1 MDFEASRE
9 KVRALTHPRNVVLVG
24 ASDRPGSWAARVWR
38 NLNRYEFPGSIH
50 LFNPGRDEVFGKSCH
65 RDFSTLPEPPDHLI
79 VLVPAQHVP
88 GVLRDGAMA
97 GARSAT
103 VFSSGFGEAYDK
115 GAEKLGGELRKA
127 IADTGLG
134 VSGPNCMGNICGPS
148 SFVTLTEDRPLNPGS
163 GPVALVG
170 QSGGVMIF
178 CNQAL
183 GERGIKAGYLI
194 TSGNEA
200 GLSAADYI
208 AFFAGEPEIKVV
220 IVYVEALKDVAR
232 FRAACRQAH
241 AAGKHVVAIKLG
253 ASEAGRGAA
262 MAHTGSLAGT
272 LEAFDALCADIGVI
286 RAETLDDAV
295 EITELLVHTGPAPGK
310 RLGAI
315 TLSGAYRGLL
325 LDAAE
330 KYGLQFPNL
339 EQQTLDRLNGILGVG
354 SLVSNPIDGGF
365 GVLTSADN
373 FINSVMALE
382 SDPNIDILLVQE
394 SLPREPGSDRAEKY
408 IAMLQD
414 YVAAK
419 AKKPISFITP
429 VTHSQTDYSRNIRAN
444 ARNVSFLQEAN
455 RALRA
460 VAATAR
466 AKELAAL
473 AATAAPKASAEQK
486 KLVYGLRAIVRGAKA
501 PFALNEHQ
509 SKQFLA
515 TWGMPFAPEV
525 LARTPKA
532 AAAAARRM
540 GYPVVLKAVSSTLTH
555 KSDAGA
561 VMLNI
566 KSEKALLSAWQ
577 KIRDNVKAY
586 CTLHGEQHGID
597 GMIVAKQVSGGLE
610 LVLGLHRDPEAGL
623 VLMVGMGGVWLELI
637 KDVAFG
643 APPVTRG
650 KARHMLESTR
660 AGALLDGYRGGPT
673 YDVDAVLDAMV
684 ALGAFAAHAGSV
696 VESVDLNP
704 LTVLPQGQGACALD
718 ALIIVRPSR

>member
-1 MDFEASRE
+1 MDFEHSRE
-9 KVRALTHPRNVVLVG
+9 KVRALTHPQNVVLAG

-38 NLNRYEFPGSIH
+38 NLNRYEFPGNIH
-50 LFNPGRDEVFGKSCH
+50 LFNPGRDEVFGRACH
-65 RDFSTLPEPPDHLI
+65 RDFASMPERPDHLI

-88 GVLRDGAMA
+88 GVLRAGAAA

-115 GAEKLGGELRKA
+115 AGEKLGKELRKA
-127 IADTGLG
+127 IAETGLA

-148 SFVTLTEDRPLNPGS
+148 SFVTLTEDRPLNPAA

-208 AFFAGEPEIKVV
+208 AYFAAEPEIKVI
-220 IVYVEALKDVAR
+220 IVYVEALKDVPR
-232 FRAACRQAH
+232 FAAACRDAR
-241 AAGKHVVAIKLG
+241 ARGKHVVAIKLG

-262 MAHTGSLAGT
+262 LAHTGSLAGA
-272 LEAFDALCADIGVI
+272 LEAFDALAADIGVI

-295 EITELLVHTGPAPGK
+295 EITELLAHTGPAPGT

-330 KYGLQFPNL
+330 NHGLQFPKL
-339 EQQTLDRLNGILGVG
+339 EQQTLDTLNGILGVG

-373 FINSVMALE
+373 FINSIIALE
-382 SDPNIDILLVQE
+382 SDPNIDMLLLQE
-394 SLPREPGSDRAEKY
+394 NLPREPGSDRAEKY
-408 IAMLQD
+408 IAMVEE
-414 YVAAK
+414 YVTTRAS
-419 AKKPISFITP
+419 KPISFITP
-429 VTHSQTDYSRNIRAN
+429 ITHSQTDYSRNLRN
-444 ARNVSFLQEAN
+444 GARHVSFLQEAN

-466 AKELAAL
+466 AGELAAL
-473 AATAAPKASAEQK
+473 AADAAPKPTADQK
-486 KLVYGLRAIVRGAKA
+486 KMASGLKA
-501 PFALNEHQ
+501 YVKGEKQPVALSEYA

-515 TWGMPFAPEV
+515 EWGLPFAPEA
-525 LARTPKA
+525 LCKTPKA
-532 AAAAARRM
+532 AAVAAKRL

-561 VMLNI
+561 VALNL
-566 KSEKALLSAWQ
+566 KTEKALATAWRR
-577 KIRDNVKAY
+577 IRDNVKAY
-586 CTLHGEQHGID
+586 CAAHDETHKIE
-597 GMIVAKQVSGGLE
+597 GMIVAKQVGGGLE

-643 APPVTRG
+643 APPLTRD
-650 KARHMLESTR
+650 KARHMLASTR
-660 AGALLDGYRGGPT
+660 AGVLLKGYRGGPE
-673 YDVDAVLDAMV
+673 YDVEAVVSAMV
-684 ALGAFAAHAGSV
+684 ALGDFAAHAGSHI
-696 VESVDLNP
+696 ESVDLNP
-704 LTVLPQGQGACALD
+704 FTVLPLGQGACALD
-718 ALIIVRPSR
+718 ALVIVRPAR